1 MSLSYT
7 LRLLCVLV
15 VAAGLVQAGAQLAVA
30 IGARSILRGLESAS
44 ARRRERILYLLQIGP
59 ALLAGFFAVAL
70 CLPAYLC
77 FEPHRAMESVSPACV
92 LFAAGLGLWFA
103 SGLLRGLRISIRT
116 LRFARACRRSGEILC
131 VEGVLPVFV
140 VPDLGYP
147 VVLAGFFRPRI
158 LVSADFVRTAR
169 SLGPDAF
176 ALALAHEQSH
186 AVHCDN
192 WKLLTLNFV
201 PRLDRL
207 VPGGARWQRLWQAA
221 ADWAADDDAVHGNPA
236 HSLLLARVL
245 VQAARCAHDP
255 RSSVLCT
262 ALTSAEAGLAARVD
276 RLTHP
281 RRASIAD
288 ASSNLA
294 GFAFVALLAA
304 AAAALAASPWI
315 YALSERLLHLGTA

>member
-15 VAAGLVQAGAQLAVA
+15 VVAGLVQAGGQLAVTF
-30 IGARSILRGLESAS
+30 GARSILRRIESAS

-59 ALLAGFFAVAL
+59 ALLAGFFAVAV

-77 FEPHRAMESVSPACV
+77 FEPNRTTERVSLACV

-103 SGLLRGLRISIRT
+103 SGLLRGLRVSIRT
-116 LRFARACRRSGEILC
+116 LRFSRACRGSGKILS
-131 VEGVLPVFV
+131 VEGVLPVLV
-140 VPDLGYP
+140 VPDLDYP
-147 VVLAGFFRPRI
+147 VVLAGLFRPRI
-158 LVSADFVRTAR
+158 LVSATFFRIAQ
-169 SLGPDAF
+169 SLDPDAF
-176 ALALAHEQSH
+176 TLALAHEQSH

-192 WKLLTLNFV
+192 WKLLTLSFL

-207 VPGGARWQRLWQAA
+207 FPGGTAWQRLWQAA
-221 ADWAADDDAVHGNPA
+221 ADWAADDDAVDGNPA
-236 HSLLLARVL
+236 HSLLLASIL
-245 VQAARCAHDP
+245 VQAARCAHNP

-262 ALTSAEAGLAARVD
+262 ALTSAEAGLAARVH

-281 RRASIAD
+281 RRALIAD

-294 GFAFVALLAA
+294 GFAFLALLAA